1 MGTITDI
8 LNKFE
13 RVGLEDINSFKLMN
27 RTDTKFTFSSANL
40 VLFLNQL
47 SGHYKVLSINNNLK
61 LSYRT
66 QYYDT
71 LDFSMYFR
79 HHNNALN
86 RYKVRH
92 RTYLESK
99 TGFLEVK
106 LKNNKGRTIKERI
119 VQNALQNKWTEV
131 ENKFIADRTTYD
143 PKTLI
148 PSVLVKYTRIT
159 LINTT
164 FIEKVTIDID
174 ITFSNENRDH
184 ELGNVVIAEV
194 KQAVKARTPA
204 LAVLKD
210 LGIKPVSLSKYC
222 LGVNYLYPSLK
233 KNNFKQKLITLR
245 KIINDAPNG
254 HIAGI

>member
-1 MGTITDI
+1 VGTINDI
-8 LNKFE
+8 LEKFE
-13 RVGLEDINSFKLMN
+13 RIGLEELSPFKLMN
-27 RTDTKFTFSSANL
+27 RTDTKFTFSSGDL
-40 VLFLNQL
+40 PLFLGQL
-47 SGHYKVLSINNNLK
+47 SAYYKILSVNNNLK
-61 LSYRT
+61 LSYQT

-71 LDFSMYFR
+71 PQFDMYLR
-79 HHNNALN
+79 HHNDALN

-92 RTYLESK
+92 RRYEESK
-99 TGFLEVK
+99 TGFLEIK

-119 VQNALQNKWTEV
+119 AQNVLQSKWTEV

-159 LINTT
+159 LINTKVN
-164 FIEKVTIDID
+164 EKVTIDVD
-174 ITFSNENRDH
+174 IVFSNENNAH
-184 ELGNVVIAEV
+184 ELGSVVIAEV
-194 KQAVKARTPA
+194 KQALKARTPA
-204 LAVLKD
+204 LSILKD

-222 LGVNYLYPSLK
+222 LGVNYLYPRLK

-245 KIINDAPNG
+245 KIINDAPIG